1 MVLGGAAPQAFMG
14 WVQWGPC
21 YPLAMESMTISK
33 FKAVCT
39 AVLERVHRTGQP
51 VRITRSGEPVAEI
64 VPVSSPPRRQGWLG
78 SFRSSGKI
86 LGDIVSPAADEAVW
100 DVLRT

>member
-1 MVLGGAAPQAFMG
+1 
-14 WVQWGPC
+14 
-21 YPLAMESMTISK
+21 MTISE

-39 AVLERVHRTGQP
+39 AVLEKVHRTGQP

-64 VPVSSPPRRQGWLG
+64 FPVLPPPQPKRWLG

-86 LGDIVSPAADEAVW
+86 LGDIVSPVTDEAAW